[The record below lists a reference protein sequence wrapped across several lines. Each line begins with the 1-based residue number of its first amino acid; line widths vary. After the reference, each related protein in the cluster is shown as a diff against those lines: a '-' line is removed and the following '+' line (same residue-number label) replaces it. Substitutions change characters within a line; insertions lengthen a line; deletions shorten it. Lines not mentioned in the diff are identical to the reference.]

1 MKTVILCG
9 GKGLR
14 IRDVSNNIPKTND
27 TNWRLSNTSSYNEN
41 IF

>member
-14 IRDVSNNIPKTND
+14 IKMYLIISQTND